1 MILLIEDDRDDEL
14 LMQMALKDS
23 NIQHELLVIR
33 DGVAALDFLYG
44 TGEYAGRDLSVMPS
58 LILLDLKL
66 PKMDGVEVLRHIND
80 HKRIRVIPIVVLTSS
95 SRDEDMMECYRLGAN
110 SYIQKPMNLHDFV
123 DVVRQLGDYWL
134 KLNKVPGDLL

>member
-23 NIQHELLVIR
+23 NIQHELVVVR

-66 PKMDGVEVLRHIND
+66 PKMDGLEVLRHIND

-134 KLNKVPGDLL
+134 KLNKVP

>member
-95 SRDEDMMECYRLGAN
+95 SRDEDMTECYRLGAN

-134 KLNKVPGDLL
+134 KLNKVP

>member
-23 NIQHELLVIR
+23 NIQHELVVVR

-134 KLNKVPGDLL
+134 KLNKVP

>member
-23 NIQHELLVIR
+23 NIQHELVVVR

-66 PKMDGVEVLRHIND
+66 PKMDGLEVLRHIND

-123 DVVRQLGDYWL
+123 DVAATLESPL
-134 KLNKVPGDLL
+134 

>member
-23 NIQHELLVIR
+23 NIQHELVVVR

-95 SRDEDMMECYRLGAN
+95 SRDEDMIECYRLGAN

-134 KLNKVPGDLL
+134 KLNKVP